1 MKAKLYLIGSVIYVA
16 LAIVLGIAVPFL
28 APYAVLIGALVSGM
42 YVGTKGLTPAK
53 AAIDGMVTGVIG
65 GVLAGAI
72 TIFAGSFIMATTGIS
87 ILDQVVSIVGGFL
100 SPYVGAFAWF
110 ISAGIILGAIGGL
123 MGKKIKKR

>member
-87 ILDQVVSIVGGFL
+87 ILDRWCL
-100 SPYVGAFAWF
+100 SSEGSSPRTSELSHGSY
-110 ISAGIILGAIGGL
+110 LL
-123 MGKKIKKR
+123 E